1 MNYAIITGVSRG
13 LGESVAKRMLNDGVA
28 VLGLSRSKN
37 KELLRYSEAIGV
49 PFYPFYVDIANH
61 LALED
66 ALAKITALVFKQ
78 TTEKVY
84 LINNAATVN
93 PIDRAEKQM
102 TEAIKKHVDTNLT
115 APMIT
120 TSHLLNGASNAR
132 AQVIVMNI
140 TSGAAN
146 RSTYGWSLYGS
157 TKAGLNRYTETVA
170 LEIKEQHQ
178 RHKVVLFDPS
188 MMDTNMQGSIRS
200 TNDTQFKDVA
210 TFKAYK
216 EEDKLRDTD
225 VVAKVIVELLTD
237 VTGLKNG
244 QTYSIHDYLD
254 KP

>member
-1 MNYAIITGVSRG
+1 MKYAIITGVSRG
-13 LGESVAKRMLNDGVA
+13 LGESVAKRMLDQGVA

-37 KELLRYSEAIGV
+37 KELLRYSEDIRV
-49 PFYPFYVDIANH
+49 PFYPFYVDISNH
-61 LALED
+61 EALED
-66 ALAKITALVFKQ
+66 ALAKINALVFKQ
-78 TTEKVY
+78 TTEHIY

-93 PIDRAEKQM
+93 PIDRAEKHVI
-102 TEAIKKHVDTNLT
+102 EAIKKHVDTNLT

-120 TSHLLNGASNAR
+120 TSALLSQATKAH

-170 LEIKEQHQ
+170 LETSERGE

-188 MMDTNMQGSIRS
+188 IMDTNMQGSIRE
-200 TNDTQFKDVA
+200 TNESQFKAVD

-216 EEDKLRDTD
+216 DNDQLRDTD
-225 VVAKVIVELLTD
+225 VVAKVIVELLAD
-237 VTGLKNG
+237 EQGLKNG
-244 QTYSIHDYLD
+244 ETYSIHDYMD
-254 KP
+254 